1 MKLKP
6 FQSYLK
12 QKGIDLVF
20 LIHPDP
26 NIIYF
31 TQMKPSFAFLLI
43 TPDTASLYLS
53 KLDMPPSVKNLSVI
67 SLRKD
72 WEKKASDPKVKKIGI
87 NKSSISLAYVE
98 KLQKMYPHAKLVDIS
113 STLNGLRSQKTP
125 EEIQKIT
132 KACSITSQAFDALI
146 NKFSLKTFKTERDVA
161 F

>member
-53 KLDMPPSVKNLSVI
+53 KLDMPPHIKNLSVI

-72 WEKKASDPKVKKIGI
+72 WEKKTSDPKIKTIGV
-87 NKSSISLAYVE
+87 NKSSISLSYVE
-98 KLQKMYPHAKLVDIS
+98 KLHKMYPHAKLVDIS
-113 STLNGLRSQKTP
+113 STLNNLRAQKTS

-132 KACSITSQAFDALI
+132 KACTITSQAFNALV
-146 NKFSLKTFKTERDVA
+146 NNFSLKSL
-161 F
+161 